1 MVRTV
6 IFGVGLIGVVLTS
19 LFLGGCA
26 FQKPVPDQVME
37 RLTQATASVTSFHY
51 NAELTL
57 NGSLPIAVVPDVTSA
72 QIKFSGDATTS
83 DDPNAPLFTMRTD
96 ITGTSAQGNL
106 GISGELANLS
116 DYLYFRLTNLS
127 LPTLLPIS
135 LGGDS
140 RWYKIRHVAT
150 ASPSEQKLGVVAGDT
165 IISDQQFQALRNLIS
180 QTPVMEVL
188 EVLPDATV
196 NGQRSYHYKV
206 QLKPESI
213 TELISQMN
221 QLLNAKVVQPN
232 LELIGRYQ
240 PEIWINKRT
249 FQLSQF
255 SLSDLYSLNGL
266 PIAFTLQFGLSRQ
279 NESLKIIPPKDTEE
293 LDPSHLLDNQF
304 PI

>member
-1 MVRTV
+1 MR
-6 IFGVGLIGVVLTS
+6 GLILKSELIALVTAI

-26 FQKPVPDQVME
+26 FQKPIPDEVIN
-37 RLTQATASVTSFHY
+37 RLTQATASVKSFHY
-51 NAELTL
+51 NADLTL
-57 NGSLPIAVVPDVTSA
+57 SGNLPISVVPDVTSA
-72 QIKFSGDATTS
+72 QFKFSGDATTG
-83 DDPNAPLFTMRTD
+83 DNPNAPLFTMKAD
-96 ITGTSAQGNL
+96 ITGTATQGSL

-140 RWYKIRHVAT
+140 RWYKIRHVAV
-150 ASPSEQKLGVVAGDT
+150 AQPNENKLGVVAGDT
-165 IISDQQFQALRNLIS
+165 IISDQQFQSLRKLMS
-180 QTPVMEVL
+180 QTPVMEVI

-196 NGQRSYHYKV
+196 NGQRSYHYMV

-213 TELISQMN
+213 TELVTQIN
-221 QLLNAKVVQPN
+221 QLLNVKVDSPN
-232 LELIGRYQ
+232 LDLIGKYQ

-255 SLSDLYSLNGL
+255 TLNDLYSLNGL
-266 PIAFTLQFGLSRQ
+266 PIAFNLQFGLSRQ
-279 NESLKIIPPKDTEE
+279 NEALKIVPPKETEE
-293 LDPSHLLDNQF
+293 LNPTRLFNQQF